1 MLWIKIISGIK
12 ISFGEIEC
20 SEMVMDSHL
29 GISIGTDTIFGGTGQ
44 QDIRLTMVGILGTI
58 GDGTETHSIKDQV
71 GTMECM
77 DTIIGVG
84 EIEWTIM
91 HGNIEIEE
99 MLFM

>member
-20 SEMVMDSHL
+20 SEMDMDSHL
-29 GISIGTDTIFGGTGQ
+29 GISIGTDMIFGGTGQ
-44 QDIRLTMVGILGTI
+44 QDIHSTMVLVIGII
-58 GDGTETHSIKDQV
+58 GDGTETHSIIDQV
-71 GTMECM
+71 GTMDM
-77 DTIIGVG
+77 DSTIGIG

>member
-1 MLWIKIISGIK
+1 MLWIKIIYGTK

-20 SEMVMDSHL
+20 SEMDMDSHL
-29 GISIGTDTIFGGTGQ
+29 GISIGTDMIFGGTGQ
-44 QDIRLTMVGILGTI
+44 QDIHSTMVLVIGII

-77 DTIIGVG
+77 DIIIGVG

-91 HGNIEIEE
+91 HGKTEIEE
-99 MLFM
+99 MLLM

>member
-1 MLWIKIISGIK
+1 MLWIKIIYGTK

-20 SEMVMDSHL
+20 SEMDMDSHL

-58 GDGTETHSIKDQV
+58 GDGTETHSIIDQV
-71 GTMECM
+71 GTMDM
-77 DTIIGVG
+77 DSTIGIG

-91 HGNIEIEE
+91 LGNIEIEE